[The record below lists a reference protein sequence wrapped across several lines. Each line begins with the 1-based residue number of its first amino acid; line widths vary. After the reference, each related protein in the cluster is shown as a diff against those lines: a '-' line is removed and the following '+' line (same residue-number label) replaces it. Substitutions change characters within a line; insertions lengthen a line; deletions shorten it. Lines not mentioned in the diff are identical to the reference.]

1 MPGQHRRRHREA
13 VRSSSPRPD
22 GLTRTAVRVVH
33 ATERSEGERLWT
45 VRLIV
50 DGMNVIGSRP
60 DGWWRDRAAA
70 RRRLVSELAGTVRA
84 RSSLP
89 AAEPKMDITAEGAGP
104 ADRLIVVF
112 DGRQQADEV
121 ARGAEAGLEV
131 VFAPGGPDAADRVIA
146 EMVRTTPDAA
156 GTIVVTSDRAL
167 AREVRAAGATVLGA
181 GGLAVLVTR
190 DLRDERIRE
199 L

>member
-1 MPGQHRRRHREA
+1 
-13 VRSSSPRPD
+13 
-22 GLTRTAVRVVH
+22 
-33 ATERSEGERLWT
+33 

-89 AAEPKMDITAEGAGP
+89 AAEPEMDITAEGAGP

-181 GGLAVLVTR
+181 GGLAALVTR